1 MKSKTRTPSLLRGPF
16 FRSITK
22 FFVLALLIGQAWF
35 VYAEDRRNDKSIL
48 VLMSLNAEF
57 LWDGVSP
64 KEGQADFPW
73 KSSQTEAEDHMQKVA
88 EIIIRSNPDIVNL
101 VEVENI
107 NALTTFNNKFLP
119 GRGYQPYL
127 VDGTDTFTGQDV
139 ALLTRIDPE
148 NNQITRDDRK
158 GQSGT
163 VLKSVSKNYIARFSL
178 PEAKFAFIGI
188 HFLAFPLREDR
199 RLDREA
205 QADAIRSIAREL
217 KTQGW
222 SPVVLG
228 DFNDYDGDLS
238 SRDHIDSIPV
248 TNVLKIIKEM
258 DPNDPLDD
266 LKSAASFVPKAS
278 RYTAFHDANQNGNV
292 DFPNELTSIDHV
304 LLSPELAAKVELV
317 DIRHDHDPRNV
328 TDHFPVV
335 VRIKFAGAPGTA
347 QVRITRLLPN
357 PVGDD
362 TQNEEVTVKNF
373 GSQPVNLTGW
383 KLRDLAH
390 TAWVLDSLGT
400 LGPSEEKTIKRNAQP
415 MALNNTGDT
424 IDLIDPL
431 AAVIH
436 TVTYPKVQEGE
447 LVTPAN

>member
-1 MKSKTRTPSLLRGPF
+1 MKSKTRIPLLLRGPF
-16 FRSITK
+16 LRSITR
-22 FFVLALLIGQAWF
+22 FLILALLVGQPWF
-35 VYAEDRRNDKSIL
+35 LYAEDRRTDKSVL
-48 VLMSLNAEF
+48 VLMSLNGEF
-57 LWDGVSP
+57 LWDGVP
-64 KEGQADFPW
+64 PEEGQADFPW
-73 KSSQTEAEDHMQKVA
+73 KNSQTEAEDHMHNVA
-88 EIIIRSNPDIVNL
+88 EVIIRSNPDIVNL
-101 VEVENI
+101 VEVENMG
-107 NALTTFNNKFLP
+107 ALTTFNNEFLA

-127 VDGTDTFTGQDV
+127 VNGSDTFTGQDV

-148 NNQITRDDRK
+148 NNQISRDDRK
-158 GQSGT
+158 GQSGS

-178 PEAKFAFIGI
+178 PEAKFAIVGV

-217 KTQGW
+217 KSQGW
-222 SPVVLG
+222 SPLILG
-228 DFNDYDGDLS
+228 DLNDYDGDPS
-238 SRDHIDSIPV
+238 SRDHIDSIPI

-266 LKSAASFVPKAS
+266 LKNAASFVPKAS

-304 LLSPELAAKVELV
+304 LLSPELVAKVELV
-317 DIRHDHDPRNV
+317 DIRHDHDPRNI

-335 VRIKFAGAPGTA
+335 VRIKLAGATGPA
-347 QVRITRLLPN
+347 QVRITSILPN
-357 PVGDD
+357 PAGDD

-373 GSQPVNLTGW
+373 GSQPVNVTGW
-383 KLRDLAH
+383 KLRDLAN
-390 TAWVLDSLGT
+390 TVWMMDALGT
-400 LGPSEEKTIKRNAQP
+400 LNSGEEKTIKRNGQP

-424 IDLIDPL
+424 IDLIDPS
-431 AAVIH
+431 ATVIH

-447 LVTPAN
+447 VVTPAN